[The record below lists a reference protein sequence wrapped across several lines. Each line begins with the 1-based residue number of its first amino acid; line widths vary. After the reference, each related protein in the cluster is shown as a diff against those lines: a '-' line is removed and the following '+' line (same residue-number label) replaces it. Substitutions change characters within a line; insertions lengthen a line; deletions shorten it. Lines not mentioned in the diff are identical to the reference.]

1 MTDTEQEAA
10 ERAKFEVWITAP
22 PYKYSSMRFSE
33 HGHWPRQY
41 LDVKVQLA
49 WEAWKEA
56 KGIK

>member
-10 ERAKFEVWITAP
+10 ERAKFETWILRTTRLSVARAAHDEGP
-22 PYKYSSMRFSE
+22 FYGSYYDGR
-33 HGHWPRQY
+33 
-41 LDVKVQLA
+41 VQLA